1 MRPAGFVLLLASG
14 GYPTPAYL
22 KLRVA
27 ARIADA
33 NTSDDAAFDVAKD
46 GQKAIDALSGA
57 ASAERRRILK
67 SKRKRGGSAFAFA
80 GSF

>member
-1 MRPAGFVLLLASG
+1 MRFE
-14 GYPTPAYL
+14 L
-22 KLRVA
+22 KSLVQSEVPIRLRVG

-33 NTSDDAAFDVAKD
+33 NTSDDAAFNVAKD
-46 GQKAIDALSGA
+46 GEKAIAALNGA

>member
-1 MRPAGFVLLLASG
+1 MLLASG

-33 NTSDDAAFDVAKD
+33 NTSDDAAFNVAKD
-46 GQKAIDALSGA
+46 GEAAIAALNGA
-57 ASAERRRILK
+57 AAVERRRMIG
-67 SKRKRGGSAFAFA
+67 KRKRGGAFAFA

>member
-1 MRPAGFVLLLASG
+1 MKFELNI
-14 GYPTPAYL
+14 

-27 ARIADA
+27 ARIEDA
-33 NTSDDAAFDVAKD
+33 NTSDSAAFDVAKD
-46 GQKAIDALSGA
+46 GQKAIDALNGA
-57 ASAERRRILK
+57 AEAERRRILK